1 MDGNHAENGAAP
13 LRSRGNGATTRPSS
27 VGLPTTNSMRAPAS
41 TTTNNNFLLGGMY
54 VPDKEKRFR
63 AQRRARGGGGGS
75 RAYRFRA
82 TAQIV
87 DLWQRLWNTSR
98 VFAIAVA
105 FVATYTLVTYVLLPL
120 FAATYKRES
129 RRIQHSRRRGVDW
142 LATDSAI
149 LDLLPSARE
158 ERRRA
163 ENTLADRERIRKSQ
177 QHVRLETLEAIVPRW
192 FHRNDAKRAPAKDSD
207 TASSKISTAPL
218 PPKETIVAS
227 PGHKNELPPSVE
239 KNVHGGNLATK
250 RRLIRTLQTMEKIP
264 NYSLCS
270 VHLNETD
277 LDVTLVVQSSLD
289 RVWILDET
297 CARWKSPMVVVVAIK
312 PEEKQNATQNLVGW
326 RDKCPQL
333 RLIVHHLD
341 VATELTP
348 ERYPV
353 NVLRNVALDA
363 VKTSHV
369 LVVDVDF
376 IPSSTLDET
385 ISSILRKLPAH
396 DKQAIVVPAF
406 QRLVSPPCQT
416 EDECKRHLRSD
427 STFIPRTFE
436 ELQRCYDVKDCTV
449 FQSDVNWEGHSSTR
463 TRDWLERKWYDG
475 EADQPTDAA
484 TMKSIS
490 CFDSL
495 RYEPYVV
502 IRWCP
507 TSIQAAVLNK
517 SEQLDYENAAN
528 AQNNHSTDLELRARP
543 LSPYYDERFHGYG
556 KNKIQHIS
564 HLRLLGYNF
573 SVLPKDFIVHNPH
586 VESDVKKTWND
597 VAQSKLHR
605 EMDLLY
611 RDYLRELVD
620 KYYQQHG
627 AQVIDQCSQ
636 KHH

>member
-1 MDGNHAENGAAP
+1 
-13 LRSRGNGATTRPSS
+13 
-27 VGLPTTNSMRAPAS
+27 
-41 TTTNNNFLLGGMY
+41 
-54 VPDKEKRFR
+54 
-63 AQRRARGGGGGS
+63 
-75 RAYRFRA
+75 
-82 TAQIV
+82 
-87 DLWQRLWNTSR
+87 
-98 VFAIAVA
+98 
-105 FVATYTLVTYVLLPL
+105 
-120 FAATYKRES
+120 
-129 RRIQHSRRRGVDW
+129 
-142 LATDSAI
+142 LATDSI
-149 LDLLPSARE
+149 LDVLPSARE

-163 ENTLADRERIRKSQ
+163 EHIFADRERIRKSQ
-177 QHVRLETLEAIVPRW
+177 QYFRFETLEAIVPKW
-192 FHRNDAKRAPAKDSD
+192 FHRNDAVRITAKESD
-207 TASSKISTAPL
+207 TVSSKKATAPL
-218 PPKETIVAS
+218 PPKETIVTALD
-227 PGHKNELPPSVE
+227 HNKEAPPSVE
-239 KNVHGGNLATK
+239 NDVHGVNPPTK

-297 CARWKSPMVVVVAIK
+297 CARWKSPMVVVLAIK
-312 PEEKQNATQNLVGW
+312 PEEKQNATQNMAGW

-333 RLIVHHLD
+333 RLIVYHLD
-341 VATELTP
+341 VKTELTP

-376 IPSSTLDET
+376 IPSATLDKT
-385 ISSILRKLPAH
+385 ISSVLRKRPVH

-427 STFIPRTFE
+427 SSFIPRTFE
-436 ELQRCYDVKDCTV
+436 ELQRCYDVKNCTV

-475 EADQPTDAA
+475 EAVQSRDDTP
-484 TMKSIS
+484 MKSIS

-507 TSIQAAVLNK
+507 TSIQAAAHNK
-517 SEQLDYENAAN
+517 SEQLDYDTASN
-528 AQNNHSTDLELRARP
+528 AQNNRSTDIELRARP

-573 SVLPKDFIVHNPH
+573 SVLPKGFIVHNPH

-620 KYYQQHG
+620 KYYEKHG
-627 AQVIDQCSQ
+627 ARVIDQCSQ

>member
-1 MDGNHAENGAAP
+1 MDANHTENGATP
-13 LRSRGNGATTRPSS
+13 LRSRGNGASTRPSS
-27 VGLPTTNSMRAPAS
+27 AGLQITNSVRSTPAA

-63 AQRRARGGGGGS
+63 AQRRARGS
-75 RAYRFRA
+75 RVYRFRA

-87 DLWQRLWNTSR
+87 DLWHRLWNTSP
-98 VFAIAVA
+98 VVAIVVAV
-105 FVATYTLVTYVLLPL
+105 VTTYALVTYVLLPL
-120 FAATYKRES
+120 FAATCKRET
-129 RRIQHSRRRGVDW
+129 RGILQSRRRGVDW
-142 LATDSAI
+142 LVTDSNI

-163 ENTLADRERIRKSQ
+163 EHTFADRERIRKSQ
-177 QHVRLETLEAIVPRW
+177 QYFRLETLEAIVPSW
-192 FHRNDAKRAPAKDSD
+192 FHRNDEVLITAKKGN
-207 TASSKISTAPL
+207 TKSSKKSTAPL
-218 PPKETIVAS
+218 PSKEIIIAV
-227 PGHKNELPPSVE
+227 PDHKNEPPPSVE
-239 KNVHGGNLATK
+239 KNVRGGNLPTK
-250 RRLIRTLQTMEKIP
+250 RRLMRTLQTMEKIP

-348 ERYPV
+348 EQYPV

-376 IPSSTLDET
+376 IPSASLDET
-385 ISSILRKLPAH
+385 ISSVLRKRPVY

-406 QRLVSPPCQT
+406 QRLVYPPCKT
-416 EDECKRHLRSD
+416 EDECKKYLRND
-427 STFIPRTFE
+427 SSFIPKTFE
-436 ELQRCYDVKDCTV
+436 ELQRCYDVKNCTV
-449 FQSDVNWEGHSSTR
+449 FQSDVNWYDSETAAGTR
-463 TRDWLERKWYDG
+463 
-475 EADQPTDAA
+475 
-484 TMKSIS
+484 MKSIS

-507 TSIQAAVLNK
+507 SSIQAAAQNK
-517 SEQLDYENAAN
+517 SEQLDYDNASN
-528 AQNNHSTDLELRARP
+528 AQNNRSTDLELRARP

-564 HLRLLGYNF
+564 HLRLLGYSF
-573 SVLPKDFIVHNPH
+573 SVLPKGFIVHNPH

-620 KYYQQHG
+620 KYYEKHG